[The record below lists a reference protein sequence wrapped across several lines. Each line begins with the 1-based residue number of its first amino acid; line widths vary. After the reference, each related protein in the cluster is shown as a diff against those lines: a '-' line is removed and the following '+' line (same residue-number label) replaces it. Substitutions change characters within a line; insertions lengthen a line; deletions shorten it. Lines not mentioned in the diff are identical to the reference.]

1 MIAMDAPPAREDCAP
16 FVRIAGYLAQMGLNA
31 PRVVQ
36 TDPDKGFLLLT
47 DLGSRQYLDELE
59 ERPERAGELYGDA
72 LAALQTLQQQG
83 RRFQAKLPP
92 YDEKLLRFELSL
104 FRDWLC
110 GRHLGLEFSRQE
122 ETEWQACV
130 ELLLQNA
137 LGQPKVFV
145 HRDYHSRNLMVTA
158 SGNPGI
164 LDFQDAV
171 EGPHTYDLV
180 SLLKDCYIR
189 WPADQVSSWAMQF
202 HAALAEKDPATV
214 DVGRFMRSFEL
225 MGVQRQLKAAGIFA
239 RLCHRDGKPGY
250 LDDVP
255 RTLGYISELVPRY
268 PELQFLAGLIAERCL
283 PALRPGGRDRDQPTT

>member
-1 MIAMDAPPAREDCAP
+1 MDAPPAREDCAP

-83 RRFQAKLPP
+83 RRFQAELPP

-110 GRHLGLEFSRQE
+110 GRHLGLEFSRQD
-122 ETEWQACV
+122 ETEWRACV

-137 LGQPKVFV
+137 LGQPQVFV

-189 WPADQVSSWAMQF
+189 WPTDQVSGWALQF
-202 HAALAEKDPATV
+202 HAAIAEKGPATV
-214 DVGRFMRSFEL
+214 AARRFMRSFDL

-255 RTLGYISELVPRY
+255 RTLGYISEIVPRY

-283 PALRPGGRDRDQPTT
+283 PALRPGGRDQPGT